1 MKKTIVSLKGIE
13 VKNYQPKTNTASLR
27 IIYGKDNE
35 QESMYKD
42 AILNSA
48 EELTKSI
55 IKDLK
60 DRSKIEL
67 SESDDPLGSIFIIH
81 FYEEDK
87 IEEKLFN
94 FLGKLCEK
102 ARYLKHI
109 SNHQEYMKIYDE
121 IKVQRAS
128 F

>member
-1 MKKTIVSLKGIE
+1 MKKSVVALKGIE
-13 VKNYQPKTNTASLR
+13 MKNYQPKTNMASLR
-27 IIYGKDNE
+27 ILYAHDEE

-42 AILNSA
+42 MILTNA
-48 EELTKSI
+48 EELTKTVI
-55 IKDLK
+55 QELK
-60 DRSKIEL
+60 NRSKIEL

-102 ARYLKHI
+102 ARSLKHI
-109 SNHQEYMKIYDE
+109 TNHSEYMKVYDD
-121 IKVQRAS
+121 IKVQRAA

>member
-1 MKKTIVSLKGIE
+1 MKKCVVALKQIE
-13 VKNYQPKTNTASLR
+13 IKNYLPKTNSASLKISYQR
-27 IIYGKDNE
+27 DAEI
-35 QESMYKD
+35 ESMYKD
-42 AILNSA
+42 VVLNDA
-48 EELTKSI
+48 EELTKNI
-55 IKDLK
+55 IKELK
-60 DRSKIEL
+60 NRSKIEL

-81 FYEEDK
+81 FYDEDK

-109 SNHQEYMKIYDE
+109 TNHNEYMKVYDE